1 MQASPQQCCCFSL
14 CRVVLRVNPDPWCAT
29 SGPGTRVWHPAAES
43 FSAPDAALF
52 WVCGRVKQ
60 GKQAPWQLLPVS
72 HLLAWALLSQ
82 LPNDIHT
89 SAAQT
94 QGGGVS
100 AREHLPWRC
109 QGGAGQA
116 AVGWSRRTLAHWR
129 SLRCSDQR
137 WHPDEADAGL
147 SDAKWKGNRGVQT
160 RDKSTMVCEEISDLH
175 PHGVCRGS
183 DLNLQGSL

>member
-1 MQASPQQCCCFSL
+1 MSPWWDPNVFLGFMQILWEQKLLRNDAFYLNNEVYQALLGVMQASPQQCCCFSL

-29 SGPGTRVWHPAAES
+29 SGPGTRVWHRAAES

-116 AVGWSRRTLAHWR
+116 AVGL
-129 SLRCSDQR
+129 
-137 WHPDEADAGL
+137 G
-147 SDAKWKGNRGVQT
+147 
-160 RDKSTMVCEEISDLH
+160 
-175 PHGVCRGS
+175 
-183 DLNLQGSL
+183 

>member
-1 MQASPQQCCCFSL
+1 MSPSLWDPNVFLGFMQILWEQKLLRNDVFYLNNEVYQALLGVMQASPQQCCCFSL

-29 SGPGTRVWHPAAES
+29 SGPGTRVWHRAAES

-116 AVGWSRRTLAHWR
+116 AVGL
-129 SLRCSDQR
+129 
-137 WHPDEADAGL
+137 G
-147 SDAKWKGNRGVQT
+147 
-160 RDKSTMVCEEISDLH
+160 
-175 PHGVCRGS
+175 
-183 DLNLQGSL
+183 

>member
-1 MQASPQQCCCFSL
+1 MSPSLWDLNVFLGFMQIFVGAKITQKWRLFFNNEVYQALLGVMQASPQQCCCFSL

-29 SGPGTRVWHPAAES
+29 SGPRTRVWHRAAES

-60 GKQAPWQLLPVS
+60 GKQAPWQPLPVS

-116 AVGWSRRTLAHWR
+116 GVGL
-129 SLRCSDQR
+129 
-137 WHPDEADAGL
+137 G
-147 SDAKWKGNRGVQT
+147 
-160 RDKSTMVCEEISDLH
+160 
-175 PHGVCRGS
+175 
-183 DLNLQGSL
+183 